1 MLKVI
6 ESVPYLRRLEEIM
19 STIDTPESQEITE
32 SHDASPAAGAA
43 PLAAKSGGESAE
55 AGRKEDS
62 LLRFWREWGKPLLII
77 VLTVASFRSLVAD
90 WNDVPTGSMI
100 PTIRE
105 GDRIFVNKLAYSLRF
120 PFSQWHLLSWDGPKH
135 GDIVVF
141 LSPDDDKRLVKR
153 VVGVPGDTIE
163 LRHNRLIVNGEYAE
177 YEQLPVEDPELQELA
192 RQHVRFVQESLDGL
206 EHQVTWFPFRPSARN
221 FGPQKLNGDEYFMMG
236 DNRDNSR
243 DSRFFGT
250 VPRDR
255 IVGQATAVAFSLN
268 LKERQW
274 WLIPRARWDRFFE
287 PLQ

>member
-1 MLKVI
+1 
-6 ESVPYLRRLEEIM
+6 M
-19 STIDTPESQEITE
+19 STMDTSETHEANEPTLEAT
-32 SHDASPAAGAA
+32 PAPVAT
-43 PLAAKSGGESAE
+43 SEGGERDDT
-55 AGRKEDS
+55 AGRKDDS

-100 PTIRE
+100 PTIME

-120 PFSQWHLLSWDGPKH
+120 PFSQWHLLEWSGPDH

-141 LSPDDDKRLVKR
+141 LSPDDGKRLVKR
-153 VVGVPGDTIE
+153 VVGVPGDTVE

-177 YEQLPVEDPELQELA
+177 YEQLPVEDPELQDLA
-192 RQHVRFVQESLDGL
+192 RQHVRFVQERLGDL

-221 FGPQKLNGDEYFMMG
+221 FGPQRLSDDEYFMMG

-250 VPRDR
+250 VAREQ

>member
-1 MLKVI
+1 MNPD
-6 ESVPYLRRLEEIM
+6 E
-19 STIDTPESQEITE
+19 TPESHEMNNTSPE
-32 SHDASPAAGAA
+32 SSAA
-43 PLAAKSGGESAE
+43 PVPPVPVTTAPVRESDGGA
-55 AGRKEDS
+55 RKEDG

-100 PTIRE
+100 PTIME

-120 PFSQWHLLSWDGPKH
+120 PFSQWHLLEWDGPQR

-141 LSPDDDKRLVKR
+141 LSPDDGKRLVKR
-153 VVGVPGDTIE
+153 VVGVPGDTVE
-163 LRHNRLIVNGEYAE
+163 LRHNRLIVNGEDAE
-177 YEQLPVEDPELQELA
+177 YEQLPVEDPELQDLA
-192 RQHVRFVQESLDGL
+192 RQHVRFVQERLGGLD
-206 EHQVTWFPFRPSARN
+206 HRITWFPFRPSMRN
-221 FGPQKLNGDEYFMMG
+221 HGPLVLAEDEYFMMG

-250 VPRDR
+250 VQREQ

-268 LKERQW
+268 LKERPW

-287 PLQ
+287 PLE